1 MLESRHVIRVVIA
14 DDHEIVRYGLRRL
27 LESKQ
32 RFQVVGEASDGVE
45 AVRLAEQ
52 LTPDILLLDV
62 AMPRMGEIGRAH
74 V

>member
-32 RFQVVGEASDGVE
+32 RFQVVGERSE
-45 AVRLAEQ
+45 EHTSELQ
-52 LTPDILLLDV
+52 S
-62 AMPRMGEIGRAH
+62 H
-74 V
+74 